1 MEYRFFKPEN
11 KDISLLGFGTMRLPR
26 MESNKE
32 KINEP
37 LAIEMIR
44 YAIDNG
50 VNYIDTAYM
59 YHGGKSEVVTG
70 KALKDGY
77 REKVLLADKMPVW
90 MGNSKEEIEAIFQ
103 NQLDRLGVQCI
114 DMYLMHNLTKAIWK
128 RTLKFETM
136 EFLER
141 MKAEGKIKHIGF
153 SFHDD
158 LDFFK
163 TIIDAYPWEFCQ
175 IQLNYMDIN
184 FQAGLE
190 GLKYAAARNIPVVV
204 MEPLKGG
211 KLTDAIP
218 ASVKDIWAASETKLT
233 PAEWAFKWVA
243 AQDGVFTILSGM
255 SDMNQV
261 KDNIDIFSS
270 GKMSPLSIEETE
282 TIEKASIEYN
292 KLIKASCTACG
303 YCLPCPLKIDIPTC
317 LNYYNEWFLF
327 DKNPKILNDFK
338 MFTNPKARPSDC
350 SSCRQCEEKCPQHLP
365 ISDLMKSITDEFQI

>member
-11 KDISLLGFGTMRLPR
+11 KDVSLLGFGTMRLPR
-26 MESNKE
+26 MESDKE

-103 NQLDRLGVQCI
+103 NQLDKLGVQCI

-128 RTLKFETM
+128 RALKFETM
-136 EFLER
+136 EFLEL

-163 TIIDAYPWEFCQ
+163 TLIDAYPWEFCQ

-190 GLKYAAARNIPVVV
+190 GLKYATARNIPVVV

-218 ASVKDIWAASETKLT
+218 TSVKDIWAASETKLT

-255 SDMNQV
+255 SDMSQV
-261 KDNIDIFSS
+261 KYNINIFSS
-270 GKMSPLSIEETE
+270 GKMGLLSSAETE
-282 TIEKASIEYN
+282 TLEKASSEYN

-327 DKNPKILNDFK
+327 DKNPKILGDFK
-338 MFTNPKARPSDC
+338 MFTSPKARPSDC

-365 ISDLMKSITDEFQI
+365 ISDLMRAITEEFK